1 MQQVPR
7 REQNLFARITS
18 GMGGTYTLT
27 EPRSVFTAL
36 KWGFAA
42 TRNPAREQPFFLLV
56 PMNSQPR
63 IITGCN
69 LDELPRPR
77 PIPRSRGMETAQ
89 YSLAAEL
96 IAAHERVVVK
106 TGGGARDIS
115 PEVLKRLLDLTHAVY
130 VHGPNVPGLLP
141 DSDPRSM
148 TVGGSKG
155 SISGNYAM
163 EHADLLIAVGARGVC
178 QWDSSGTAWKT
189 VKQVIS
195 INSDPADILQYNR
208 TLPLPGDA
216 ELVISRLNEE
226 LEKRAVPPADTKMAD
241 AKMTDVK
248 KADAKKHAAKKAWL
262 AACRQ
267 QRLAWDAFCR
277 ERWEHPVL
285 TDPTSGQAL
294 LTQPAAIRVVI
305 DFADAH
311 GAVKIFD
318 AGDVQA
324 NGFQAL
330 HDQRPG
336 QTYNDT
342 GSSYMGFAVSALL
355 ASALVEEPEYPIAF
369 TGDGSFMMNPQI
381 LIDGVE
387 HGLRGMIVLF
397 DNRRMAAISA
407 LQKAQY
413 GIEAEFAT
421 SDTVFVN
428 YLQLAS
434 AVSGIHAVSGGATIE
449 SLSNALLS
457 AYAHPGLSLVHVPVY
472 YGDDPLGGL
481 GVFGSW
487 NVGNWCDAV
496 EEEKH
501 RIGL

>member
-1 MQQVPR
+1 
-7 REQNLFARITS
+7 
-18 GMGGTYTLT
+18 
-27 EPRSVFTAL
+27 
-36 KWGFAA
+36 
-42 TRNPAREQPFFLLV
+42 
-56 PMNSQPR
+56 
-63 IITGCN
+63 
-69 LDELPRPR
+69 
-77 PIPRSRGMETAQ
+77 
-89 YSLAAEL
+89 
-96 IAAHERVVVK
+96 
-106 TGGGARDIS
+106 
-115 PEVLKRLLDLTHAVY
+115 
-130 VHGPNVPGLLP
+130 
-141 DSDPRSM
+141 
-148 TVGGSKG
+148 
-155 SISGNYAM
+155 M

-226 LEKRAVPPADTKMAD
+226 LEKRAVSPADTKIADVKIADAKMAD
-241 AKMTDVK
+241 AKMADAKMADAK
-248 KADAKKHAAKKAWL
+248 KADAKKPDAKKAWL

-294 LTQPAAIRVVI
+294 LTQPAAIRAVI
-305 DFADAH
+305 DY
-311 GAVKIFD
+311 
-318 AGDVQA
+318 VQA

-342 GSSYMGFAVSALL
+342 GSSYMGFAVSAML

-428 YLQLAS
+428 YLQRS
-434 AVSGIHAVSGGATIE
+434 DNRKPQQCVTI
-449 SLSNALLS
+449 SLCPSRAL
-457 AYAHPGLSLVHVPVY
+457 PGPCA
-472 YGDDPLGGL
+472 GL
-481 GVFGSW
+481 LW
-487 NVGNWCDAV
+487 
-496 EEEKH
+496 
-501 RIGL
+501 R